1 MDSFFLSLWGY
12 CLKPQSG
19 TVLNGLGIFKEI
31 LKNVS
36 SLYPGLYILKKTTA
50 EIWIL
55 DLLS

>member
-50 EIWIL
+50 EI
-55 DLLS
+55 